1 MMNER
6 LKAARKALKLS
17 QEAFGAKIGLKGS
30 SISYIESG
38 RSSLTEQTLLAACRE
53 FGINEEWL
61 RSGAGEM
68 LVFTEESAIAQLAQE
83 HGLDEFAVRALTAYQ
98 KLTPANRAVIKQYIL
113 SIAAGYGVELDEL
126 REEAEIAAKAEA
138 YKEELRQEKSIETS
152 SASPKQKDA

>member
-1 MMNER
+1 MNER
-6 LKAARKALKLS
+6 IKAARKALKLS
-17 QEAFGAKIGLKGS
+17 QEEFGRRIGLSKFA
-30 SISYIESG
+30 ISNYENGKQPITE
-38 RSSLTEQTLLAACRE
+38 RSFSDICRE
-53 FGINEEWL
+53 FNICEEWL
-61 RSGAGEM
+61 RTGAGEM
-68 LVFTEESAIAQLAQE
+68 FLYTEESAIAQLAQE

-126 REEAEIAAKAEA
+126 REEAEIDAKAEA